1 MTMRGPTPTTEEKRV
16 EEENKRRAKRN
27 AEMSKYYTGAGTV
40 RVTYGNLLALF
51 THSEEWKGVLGAVP
65 VGPVGGEFRTL
76 VFRKRPPFGAD
87 YAEAGDGST
96 KEVHLTEEDYVRI
109 AIWLER
115 EGRMV
120 IDTEDHLRMLR
131 TVVAFLAG
139 RPATG

>member
-1 MTMRGPTPTTEEKRV
+1 MTMMRGPTPTTEEKRV
-16 EEENKRRAKRN
+16 EEENKRRAERN
-27 AEMSKYYTGAGTV
+27 AKMSKHYTGAGTV

-51 THSEEWKGVLGAVP
+51 THSEEWKGVFGAVP
-65 VGPVGGEFRTL
+65 ADGEFRKL

-96 KEVHLTEEDYVRI
+96 KEVPITEDDYIRI

-131 TVVAFLAG
+131 TVVVFLAG